1 MIMVPAI
8 KKTKLLALNNASM
21 EWHNGMWR
29 GKMGKH

>member
-8 KKTKLLALNNASM
+8 KKTKLLALNNALM